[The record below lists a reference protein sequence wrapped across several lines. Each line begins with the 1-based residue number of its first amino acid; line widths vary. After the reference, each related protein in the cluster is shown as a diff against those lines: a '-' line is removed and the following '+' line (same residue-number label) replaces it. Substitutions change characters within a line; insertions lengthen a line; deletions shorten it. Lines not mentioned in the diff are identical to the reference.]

1 MRTTLTL
8 DPEVERLLEVV
19 HRTRL
24 SFQAVLN
31 NGVRAG
37 LRANAPVPRQP
48 FAVQAQPMHLRTG
61 IDPARLSE
69 FADDLEV
76 EAFLRTTERLEK
88 EQE

>member
-31 NGVRAG
+31 NACPRGLAG
-37 LRANAPVPRQP
+37 
-48 FAVQAQPMHLRTG
+48 
-61 IDPARLSE
+61 
-69 FADDLEV
+69 
-76 EAFLRTTERLEK
+76 
-88 EQE
+88 